1 MEYNFKIPDGCE
13 HPPEPLQNL
22 GAYSLVKKHLKN
34 NRTALDIGGHIGTMS
49 RIFSNDFEQVHSFEP
64 LWAEY
69 LRENTSDLNNVKIE
83 PVGIGNSIKEEKM
96 YILPRNTGGSTM
108 VKHPGRTWISSAEEK
123 KINIYPLDHFELENV
138 DFIKIDVE
146 SYEYFVIDGARK
158 TLEKNSP
165 VIMIE
170 FIEKYEHPEF
180 TVNETKFLLDQLGY
194 ISVGYVHRD
203 WVYIKEQKNATM
215 GLFKS

>member
-1 MEYNFKIPDGCE
+1 MFQYKETPMF
-13 HPPEPLQNL
+13 NL
-22 GAYSLVKKHLKN
+22 DTKN
-34 NRTALDIGGHIGTMS
+34 KNYKFNSGLTAS
-49 RIFSNDFEQVHSFEP
+49 DF
-64 LWAEY
+64 Y
-69 LRENTSDLNNVKIE
+69 
-83 PVGIGNSIKEEKM
+83 
-96 YILPRNTGGSTM
+96 
-108 VKHPGRTWISSAEEK
+108 
-123 KINIYPLDHFELENV
+123 LDHFELENV

-194 ISVGYVHRD
+194 ISVGYVDRD
-203 WVYIKEQKNATM
+203 WVYIKE
-215 GLFKS
+215 